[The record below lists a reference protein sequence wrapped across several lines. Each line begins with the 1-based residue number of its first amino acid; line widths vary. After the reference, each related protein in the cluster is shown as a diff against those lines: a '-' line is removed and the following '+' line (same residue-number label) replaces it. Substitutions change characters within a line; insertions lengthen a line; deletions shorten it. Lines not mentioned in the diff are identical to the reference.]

1 MKEIKYTL
9 TSRGAFLTEIDTK
22 NSDTVL
28 FKIDGEDE
36 AILKI
41 GEKTYE
47 ISHGVCYIRPV
58 EIRDGV
64 YVPELIT
71 DVGATKLDTFSVFYG
86 VMKLEYKEAEYLNT
100 SKILLELS
108 SRLNALEEKTRALWD
123 AVFGTKLF

>member
-41 GEKTYE
+41 GEKTYK

-58 EIRDGV
+58 EIKDGV

-71 DVGATKLDTFSVFYG
+71 DFGATKLDTFSGFYG

-108 SRLNALEEKTRALWD
+108 SRLNTLEEKNRALWD